1 MAPKRRPVKR
11 GESRMD
17 AALDAMAP
25 FGFSRKLVR
34 RTVDQLL
41 EVYGGNEGWVFIEDA
56 AYTLLINTL
65 LEHQQDQDS
74 LIEDNPENGPNEAL
88 TAGCSNGTLLLPCS
102 NTEASD
108 DAPIA
113 NQVVGT
119 ISAASETGNYLP
131 LSVDTPTAASKAVI
145 GLPITGDTSAAAS
158 RPNNQLSIMA
168 VDTAT
173 ASGRAA
179 IKRPIKPADTS
190 AATSQRNSHLP
201 MTVDTAT
208 ATSKTVSRIP
218 IKPLNTSATEHK
230 PSNQHSIKVVD
241 TVSTSNEIN
250 NQGSIK
256 AIIDTVSADKEYEPP
271 KTKSSQPIGKLYHKR
286 RRPCHGWISS
296 DDEEE
301 DLIEL
306 PA

>member
-1 MAPKRRPVKR
+1 MACISNIIMSTHVLFYALVLVCVK
-11 GESRMD
+11 
-17 AALDAMAP
+17 
-25 FGFSRKLVR
+25 
-34 RTVDQLL
+34 
-41 EVYGGNEGWVFIEDA
+41 
-56 AYTLLINTL
+56 
-65 LEHQQDQDS
+65 DS
-74 LIEDNPENGPNEAL
+74 LIEDNPENGPNEAS

-108 DAPIA
+108 DAPIT

-131 LSVDTPTAASKAVI
+131 LSLDTPTAASKAVI

-173 ASGRAA
+173 ATGRAA

-190 AATSQRNSHLP
+190 A
-201 MTVDTAT
+201 

-241 TVSTSNEIN
+241 TVSTSSEIN
-250 NQGSIK
+250 NQGSIE
-256 AIIDTVSADKEYEPP
+256 AIIDTVSADKKYGNQLLVLVNSFYLALKHNSGILYTTITPLAEPP
-271 KTKSSQPIGKLYHKR
+271 KTKSSQPIGKLCHKR

>member
-119 ISAASETGNYLP
+119 ISAASET
-131 LSVDTPTAASKAVI
+131 
-145 GLPITGDTSAAAS
+145 
-158 RPNNQLSIMA
+158 
-168 VDTAT
+168 DTAT